1 MFMTYRGRK
10 FLSIPKVI
18 QLLSTVCLLCLV
30 LPGCTEDEKAPD
42 VSGIK
47 VDLKT
52 YRFDRDL
59 AAIDTNNIAEGLQQ
73 LERKYPDFLNF
84 FLDTLMG
91 FNIQRNF
98 TAENPVIKVGLH
110 AYLSHKDYRGMFD
123 TVARHYPD
131 TKDIDEQLT
140 SGFQYLKHYIPSTK
154 EPKIIYMVSW
164 LNNWAAITYENIV
177 GIGLDMF
184 LGPEYPYYRSKGIPD
199 FMNLQLKKEYIP
211 VAVFRSIYQDK
222 VPFMMDNRTL
232 LDMMIQRGKELY
244 FLDKVLPFV
253 PEHVRYA
260 YTPGQLEWC
269 RNNETEVY
277 NFFIQQKMLYDNN
290 WQKILR
296 YVSDGPTSAGMP
308 GESPGNVGSWIG
320 LRIVQAYMAENP
332 KVTLEQLMAKNMD
345 AQRFLLESKY
355 KPK

>member
-1 MFMTYRGRK
+1 
-10 FLSIPKVI
+10 
-18 QLLSTVCLLCLV
+18 
-30 LPGCTEDEKAPD
+30 
-42 VSGIK
+42 
-47 VDLKT
+47 
-52 YRFDRDL
+52 
-59 AAIDTNNIAEGLQQ
+59 
-73 LERKYPDFLNF
+73 
-84 FLDTLMG
+84 
-91 FNIQRNF
+91 
-98 TAENPVIKVGLH
+98 
-110 AYLSHKDYRGMFD
+110 MFD
-123 TVARHYPD
+123 TVARHSPD